1 MALRWMG
8 LLTDRYYR
16 PHGVP
21 RAQFLRSL
29 RDGTVCVE
37 LWVQLCIQ
45 CSMERLPRLNSFN
58 WNKTLYW
65 PCVRFHIFVFTASL
79 SYWRLGFTSCYARRI
94 VLTASEKYLAAIT
107 RKKGTGRN
115 IFKMSHTC
123 ARGTQRRTSCRRTQD
138 VRSNMLNYMIILP
151 VI

>member
-16 PHGVP
+16 PHWVP

-45 CSMERLPRLNSFN
+45 CSMERSPRLNSFN

-94 VLTASEKYLAAIT
+94 VLTASDKYLAAIT
-107 RKKGTGRN
+107 RKEEGNRGGTFSKCLTPVQGGHKEELRVEEL
-115 IFKMSHTC
+115 KTC
-123 ARGTQRRTSCRRTQD
+123 VLIC
-138 VRSNMLNYMIILP
+138 
-151 VI
+151 

>member
-16 PHGVP
+16 PHWVP
-21 RAQFLRSL
+21 RAQFLRFCEVL
-29 RDGTVCVE
+29 GIVQCV
-37 LWVQLCIQ
+37 LSYGFQLCIQ
-45 CSMERLPRLNSFN
+45 CSMERSPRLNSFN

-79 SYWRLGFTSCYARRI
+79 SYWRPGFTSCYARRI

-107 RKKGTGRN
+107 RKEEGNGEENSQNVSHLCKGDTN
-115 IFKMSHTC
+115 
-123 ARGTQRRTSCRRTQD
+123 ARFNRVEELKKC
-138 VRSNMLNYMIILP
+138 VLIC
-151 VI
+151 